1 MKGSHAEAL
10 RRKDQK
16 QELPG
21 LLCDFGDFASLRETV
36 SALSPKY
43 LANSRELR
51 VWRFVNL
58 SVLATLQ
65 LAFAVHLIQER
76 RWRESSDMF
85 RKGATKM
92 GATAIASGS
101 GCRPTD
107 PSRAITA
114 LLLLSLASFTSALR
128 AQSTNASLTGR
139 VTDPSKAVIVDA
151 KVAAIRATTNVR
163 YQTTTYGSGE
173 YYLANL
179 PPRFLS
185 YRNRKARLQ
194 ETNQA
199 CCDPSRA
206 GCS

>member
-76 RWRESSDMF
+76 RWRESSDML
-85 RKGATKM
+85 RKGATKN
-92 GATAIASGS
+92 GRYSNCLGFGVQAHGPEQSYNSPPAALSCLVYLCS
-101 GCRPTD
+101 SRP
-107 PSRAITA
+107 IH
-114 LLLLSLASFTSALR
+114 
-128 AQSTNASLTGR
+128 
-139 VTDPSKAVIVDA
+139 KC
-151 KVAAIRATTNVR
+151 
-163 YQTTTYGSGE
+163 
-173 YYLANL
+173 L
-179 PPRFLS
+179 PHRT
-185 YRNRKARLQ
+185 RNRSLQ
-194 ETNQA
+194 GGNCRCQGRRHQSDHK
-199 CCDPSRA
+199 CPLP
-206 GCS
+206 